1 MKNDSTAGR
10 KKKPL
15 GKLFQ
20 SLKNSAI
27 ISGLDRLCVK
37 VYEFLCG
44 GAFAR
49 LFGARGAED
58 SWNSRAKESKKS
70 SFISRTCEKISA
82 KIEKSSIVNFVSNTV
97 YALRGLR
104 CRVIGTYLFAFAA
117 FTAVVAVL
125 SMIIKGNV
133 ASVYACISSC
143 ITAVVMA
150 VAGIPF
156 AMSGG
161 TVSDVVT
168 KSRTIGFLLKIL
180 GFNSGKL
187 WSDEVRGRHLTAF
200 ILGALSGLLT
210 VVLEPVLLFAL
221 LLGVAFIYI
230 VLTVPEFGVVTIA
243 FLMPFIPT
251 MVLAGLTIFVCIAFV
266 IKLVRGKRVID
277 FGRID
282 FFVAVFVLMT
292 ALAGVISMSTGSI
305 MPALLFVCLI
315 SVYFMVSCCIRSAEW
330 INRIILSA
338 VSSAMIVALYGIVQ
352 YAFGTFGV
360 NAWLDS
366 DLFEGISGRA
376 ISTLENPNMLGEY
389 LILIIPMALALF
401 LSKNEGNKKYS
412 FMCAAS
418 MGMCLI
424 LTWSR
429 GAWLGFMFSMVIFL
443 LVWNKRSMWLFA
455 VGIMSLPVLPI
466 ILPDSI
472 INRFTSIGNMA
483 DTSTSYRVSV
493 WRGAV
498 HMLRDNLF
506 SGIGVGESAWYK
518 LYPDYSLSGIEA
530 APHSHN
536 LFIQIALEQ
545 GIFGLIV
552 FLIILFLLI
561 RTSFNLF
568 ARMAKKSDS
577 ITDVC
582 RYNTRL
588 MVAGPLCGLA
598 GVLLQGFTDYSWYN
612 YRVYLMFW
620 LVLGLIPALI
630 KNADREIAVGRVR
643 AQNSAESASV
653 DIKLK
658 SDE

>member
-1 MKNDSTAGR
+1 MKNDSTAGG
-10 KKKPL
+10 KAKL
-15 GKLFQ
+15 HSKLFQ
-20 SLKNSAI
+20 GIKNSAI
-27 ISGLDRLCVK
+27 ISGLDRLCIK
-37 VYEFLCG
+37 VYELLCSG
-44 GAFAR
+44 SFAR

-58 SWNSRAKESKKS
+58 SWNGRMKEKDKS

-82 KIEKSSIVNFVSNTV
+82 KIENSGIVNGVNNAA
-97 YALRGLR
+97 YGIRGLR

-133 ASVYACISSC
+133 ASVYACVSSG
-143 ITAVVMA
+143 ITAVA
-150 VAGIPF
+150 LALAGIPF
-156 AMSGG
+156 AMSKG
-161 TVSDVVT
+161 TVSSAIANSKT
-168 KSRTIGFLLKIL
+168 LGFVIKLL
-180 GFNSGKL
+180 GFNPAKL
-187 WSDEVRGRHLTAF
+187 WSDELRGRHLVAF
-200 ILGALSGLLT
+200 ILGALSGILSI
-210 VVLEPVLLFAL
+210 VVEPVLLIAL
-221 LLGVAFIYI
+221 IFGLLFVYT
-230 VLTVPEFGVVTIA
+230 VLTTPEFGVVAIA
-243 FLMPFIPT
+243 FLMPFLPT
-251 MVLAGLTIFVCIAFV
+251 MVLAALTIFVFIAFA
-266 IKLVRGKRVID
+266 IKLIRGKRVLD
-277 FGRID
+277 FKRID
-282 FFVAVFVLMT
+282 FFVAVFAVMT
-292 ALAGVISMSTGSI
+292 ALAGIVSMSTGSI

-315 SVYFMVSCCIRSAEW
+315 SVYFMVSCCIRSSEW

-338 VSSAMIVALYGIVQ
+338 VTSAMIVALYGIVQ
-352 YAFGTFGV
+352 YAFGTFGA

-401 LSKNEGNKKYS
+401 LVKDDSNKKYS
-412 FMCAAS
+412 FMCTAS

-429 GAWLGFMFSMVIFL
+429 GAWLGFMFSMLIFL
-443 LVWNKRSMWLFA
+443 LVWNKRSMWIFA
-455 VGIMSLPVLPI
+455 AGILSLPVLPI

-498 HMLRDNLF
+498 HMLRDNF
-506 SGIGVGESAWYK
+506 FNGIGVGEAAWYK

-545 GIFGLIV
+545 GIFGLVV

-568 ARMAKKSDS
+568 SRMAKKSECT
-577 ITDVC
+577 TDVI

-630 KNADREIAVGRVR
+630 KNAERNMAVSRC
-643 AQNSAESASV
+643 AEQNNAESASV